1 MNTDVVI
8 GLEIHVTLKTASKL
22 FCGCRTAAEPG
33 EEDLPN
39 ARTCEV
45 CLGHPGSKPVLNRK
59 ALEYGIKLG
68 LALGCKI
75 SSSINFSRKTYFY
88 PDMSK
93 NYQITQFEI
102 PLGTGGEVV
111 LDSGK
116 KVRLKRIHLEEDPAS
131 LVHVG
136 KITTSPYVLVDY
148 NRSGVPLCEIVT
160 EPDMSSAEEAR
171 EFMKKLISVL
181 SYIGVFD
188 LEKGIIKADANVSIK
203 EKNYRRV
210 EVKNI
215 TGFKEIERALN
226 YEIKRQKQE
235 KVVQETRAWDSD
247 EGVTRTL
254 RGKETEEDYG
264 FIIDPDLVETE
275 IDNNY
280 VSKIKATIPELAAQK
295 IERFAKQY
303 KVKKEDA
310 QVLASDF
317 LLADLF
323 ERAAKKVRPETAV
336 EWIRKELLGILNYNS
351 KEFSEV
357 KLDEKEFFDLM
368 EMVEKN
374 QITKEIA
381 RNILRKLPFQ
391 QMNVK
396 EFVKKEG
403 LTAISGESE
412 LRKLCELALIANPKP
427 VEDYRKGGAKAL
439 DFIVGQV
446 MRQTK
451 GTAKPDAVK
460 KILMELI
467 K

>member
-8 GLEIHVTLKTASKL
+8 GLEIHVTLKTATKL
-22 FCGCRTAAEPG
+22 FCGCRTATEPG

-45 CLGHPGSKPVLNRK
+45 CLGHPGSKPVLNKK
-59 ALEYGIKLG
+59 ALDYGIKLG

-75 SSSINFSRKTYFY
+75 APSINFSRKTYFY
-88 PDMSK
+88 PDMAK

-102 PLGTGGEVV
+102 PLGNNGEII

-116 KVRLKRIHLEEDPAS
+116 KVRLKRIHIEEDPAS
-131 LVHVG
+131 LIHQG

-148 NRSGVPLCEIVT
+148 NRSGVPLVEVVT
-160 EPDMSSAEEAR
+160 EPDMSSPDEAR

-203 EKNYRRV
+203 EKNYTRV

-226 YEIKRQKQE
+226 YEIVRQKKE
-235 KVVQETRAWDSD
+235 PVTMETRAWDSE
-247 EGVTRTL
+247 EGVTRSL
-254 RGKETEEDYG
+254 RSKETEEDYG
-264 FIIDPDLVETE
+264 YIIDPDLVEYE
-275 IDNNY
+275 I
-280 VSKIKATIPELAAQK
+280 SEAMIKQIKVTIPELAAEK
-295 IERFAKQY
+295 VERFILQY
-303 KVKKEDA
+303 KITKDDA
-310 QVLASDF
+310 QVIASDY
-317 LLADLF
+317 LMANLF
-323 ERAAKKVRPETAV
+323 EKAAKKVRSDTAV
-336 EWIRKELLGILNYNS
+336 EWIRKELGGILNYNN

-357 KLDEKEFFDLM
+357 KLDHAEFLDLI
-368 EMVEKN
+368 EMVERG
-374 QITKEIA
+374 QVTKEIA

-391 QMNVK
+391 QFKVK
-396 EFVKKEG
+396 EYVQKEG
-403 LTAISGESE
+403 LTAISGEGE
-412 LRKLCELALIANPKP
+412 LKKLCEVALVTNPGA
-427 VEDYRKGGAKAL
+427 VEDYKRGEEKSL
-439 DFIVGQV
+439 NFLVGQI
-446 MRQTK
+446 MRASK

-460 KILMELI
+460 KILMEII